1 MSIHNHVWV
10 RLNAVLATGPRPG
23 RVPAKNG
30 AADFVKR
37 GALAARCSGALAPEV
52 VVEGVSA
59 GFDEIPVWMEY

>member
-1 MSIHNHVWV
+1 M
-10 RLNAVLATGPRPG
+10 
-23 RVPAKNG
+23 PAKNG

-37 GALAARCSGALAPEV
+37 GALAARGSGALAPEV